1 MTKTFAEP
9 PRTIPL
15 NAIDRSYLIP
25 ETADING
32 SYFPM
37 SPLGVITLKR
47 TLDPGS
53 VAEALR
59 LLDTHIPQ
67 LRLAYTL
74 DLQHSRWQR
83 VPDPQREAYFDTL
96 VTCSADPAASLETI
110 LSETICTNIEPFQ
123 QPLSIILHGK
133 HFIIR
138 LNHSFAD
145 GMLGAVILKAV
156 LAALAGPEH
165 LNALPK
171 FERYHGLS
179 LWRLIA
185 QSPKRIV
192 QVSKGWFQSLRSYYP
207 SAETDLLSEWHNP
220 DRKPVMCGSP
230 MAVRLYTI
238 EAEAVTQLKHLKANF
253 SQDGAVS
260 MNTLLQVL
268 LAHRLHALGYL
279 GQRVTYS
286 IPVDLHRYMDHA
298 AEYYPGNLS
307 SQIRVKVTEHPL
319 TDIAAH
325 CHTVEAEVQTQLEN
339 AAPLV
344 NLPYEWLMRLAGRRT
359 YNRLNREW
367 LLASIHTDPRLFVL
381 SNLGN
386 LTRAFRDFDNLID
399 FDAGLYSIGPL
410 MGGPPLISTFN
421 IVGKRG
427 HVAVTYDPQIF
438 SQDQIDEIF
447 ALFQTDWLEILH
459 KKPEE
464 VF

>member
-25 ETADING
+25 ETGNIKG
-32 SYFPM
+32 PYFPM
-37 SPLGVITLKR
+37 SPLGVITLQR
-47 TLDPGS
+47 TLDPEM
-53 VAEALR
+53 VVEALR
-59 LLDTHIPQ
+59 RLDSHIPQ

-83 VPDPQREAYFDTL
+83 VPDQQLVSYFSTL
-96 VTCSADPAASLETI
+96 VTPSTDPEASLETV
-110 LSETICTNIEPFQ
+110 LSETICANIEPFQ
-123 QPLSIILHGK
+123 QPLSIILHRN

-138 LNHSFAD
+138 INHSFAD
-145 GMLGAVILKAV
+145 GMLGAGILKAV
-156 LAALAGPEH
+156 LAALAGPEQ
-165 LNALPK
+165 LGTLPK
-171 FERYHGLS
+171 FERYHGLA

-185 QSPKRIV
+185 QNPKRIA

-207 SAETDLLSEWHNP
+207 TTERDLLPQWHKP

-230 MAVRLYTI
+230 MVVRLFMI
-238 EAEAVTQLKHLKANF
+238 DAEAITQLKQLKASL

-279 GQRVTYS
+279 GQQVTYS
-286 IPVDLHRYMDHA
+286 IPVDLHRYLENA
-298 AEYYPGNLS
+298 VEYYPGNLS

-319 TDIAAH
+319 TNIAAH
-325 CHTVEAEVQTQLEN
+325 CHTVEAQVQAQLEN

-386 LTRAFRDFDNLID
+386 LTRAFRDFDDLID
-399 FDAGLYSIGPL
+399 FEAGLYSIGPL

-438 SQDQIDEIF
+438 SQDQIDQIF
-447 ALFQTDWLEILH
+447 ALFQPNWLETLL

-464 VF
+464 IF